1 MKKEK
6 LLRIFIDSEDKYN
19 GEPLWKYILKSV
31 KERGLAGATVIKA
44 AAGIGSHSEIHTI
57 SVLALSFNLPLIIE
71 IIDEEKKIE
80 DFISFIDTFLEEG
93 LVTVQDVEVK
103 IYRHR

>member
-19 GEPLWKYILKSV
+19 GEPLWKFILKSV
-31 KERGLAGATVIKA
+31 KEKGLAGATVLKA
-44 AAGIGSHSEIHTI
+44 AAGIGSHSEIHTAN
-57 SVLALSFNLPLIIE
+57 VLALSFNLPLVIE
-71 IIDEEKKIE
+71 IIDEEEKIE
-80 DFISFIDTFLEEG
+80 NFVKFIDTILEEG

>member
-1 MKKEK
+1 MKREK
-6 LLRIFIDSEDKYN
+6 LLRIFIDSEDKYK
-19 GEPLWKYILKSV
+19 GEPLWKFLLKSV
-31 KERGLAGATVIKA
+31 KEKGLSGATVIKA
-44 AAGIGSHSEIHTI
+44 AAGIGSHSEIHTANI
-57 SVLALSFNLPLIIE
+57 LALSINLPLVIE

-80 DFISFIDTFLEEG
+80 DFISFIDTILEEG